1 VQDKDVFAAIGVLR
15 RKPHGRHV
23 SAIALEIHV
32 RAVARSVHT
41 EWPFFVGYTDLDAIA
56 PGPTT
61 TMAALELC
69 LAELWIDAR
78 DGYVI
83 TDNELIEQLSA
94 VPVDLWFRRTASRLT
109 RATLSGLRK
118 VWKALNEERFVPF

>member
-1 VQDKDVFAAIGVLR
+1 MSVLR
-15 RKPHGRHV
+15 RESHGRNI
-23 SAIALEIHV
+23 SASALEVHV
-32 RAVARSVHT
+32 RAVALSVRT
-41 EWPFFVGYTDLDAIA
+41 ECPAFVGYTDLDAIA

-83 TDNELIEQLSA
+83 ADNELIEQLSA
-94 VPVDLWFRRTASRLT
+94 GPVDQWFRRTATRLT
-109 RATLSGLRK
+109 RATLRVMRK
-118 VWKALNEERFVPF
+118 VWKALNEERFVPL